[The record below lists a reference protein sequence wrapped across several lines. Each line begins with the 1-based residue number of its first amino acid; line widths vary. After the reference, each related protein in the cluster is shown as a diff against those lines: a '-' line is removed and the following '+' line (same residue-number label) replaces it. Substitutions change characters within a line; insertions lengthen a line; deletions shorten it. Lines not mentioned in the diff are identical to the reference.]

1 MMYEYALCI
10 GICTIIW
17 ALNGKLI
24 IQAVKEDV
32 TSEIYMHTGLGIF
45 FSLLTIE
52 WTLAADLSG
61 LGMQLDISWLKVIGF
76 IPYIPSAYR
85 VVASMRALK
94 RYGTPETGIETTT
107 FVDAGIFKI
116 IRQPMTLGMAIWSVA
131 LIQVF
136 QSALSVI
143 LGVVSLFCFY
153 MSARTE
159 SEYDILKYGDDYRE
173 YMRRVPMWNIARG
186 MRKER
191 GCDIG

>member
-1 MMYEYALCI
+1 MYEYALCV
-10 GICTIIW
+10 GICAIIW
-17 ALNGKLI
+17 TLNGRLI

-52 WTLAADLSG
+52 WILAADLSG
-61 LGMQLDISWLKVIGF
+61 LWVHFNIPWLQVIGF
-76 IPYIPSAYR
+76 IPYIPSAYL

-94 RYGTPETGIETTT
+94 RYDTPETGIETTT
-107 FVDAGIFKI
+107 FVDSGIYAT
-116 IRQPMTLGMAIWSVA
+116 IRQLMTLGMAIWSVA
-131 LIQVF
+131 LIFVF
-136 QSALSVI
+136 QSALSAI

-173 YMRRVPMWNIARG
+173 YMRRVPM
-186 MRKER
+186 
-191 GCDIG
+191 